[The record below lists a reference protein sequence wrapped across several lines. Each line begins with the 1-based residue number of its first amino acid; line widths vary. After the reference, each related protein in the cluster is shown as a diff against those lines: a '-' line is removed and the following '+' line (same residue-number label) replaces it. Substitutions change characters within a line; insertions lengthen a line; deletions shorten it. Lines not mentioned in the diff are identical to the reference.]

1 MRALEK
7 SRQEKGLWLI
17 DAPVPAP
24 AKDEVQLRITGASIC
39 GTDLHIYNWDPWA
52 QQRIRPPLII
62 GHEACGE
69 VSALGKGVASHKVGD
84 FVAVESHFPCRTCV
98 QCSTGNMHLCQD
110 MRIFGLDRNGAYADY
125 TVVPALCARPVGDEI
140 KHEYASLLE
149 PLGNAVYV
157 TLVEPV
163 EGKSVAV
170 YGCGP
175 AGLFSVAVARFCGAR
190 EIFAVEPNA
199 TRQKLAKKAG
209 ATHVINPLKEKAS
222 DAIRAGTKG
231 LGADIVLEM
240 SGNEMAINDSLAS
253 LRRAGRYCFFGLPKG
268 KVTLDI
274 SNGII
279 FKGARLYGITGRR
292 MFETWETMADLLR
305 KGLDITPLVT
315 HSFRLEEFDRAF
327 KVMETNDCGKVMLR
341 V

>member
-7 SRQEKGLWLI
+7 STPEKGLRLI

-24 AKDEVQLRITGASIC
+24 ARDEVQLRITGASIC
-39 GTDLHIYNWDPWA
+39 GTDLHIYDWDSWA
-52 QQRIRPPLII
+52 QERIQPPLII

-69 VSALGKGVASHKVGD
+69 VSAVGKGVTSRKVGD
-84 FVAVESHFPCRTCV
+84 FVAVESHFPCGTCV
-98 QCSTGNMHLCQD
+98 PCRTGSRHLCQG
-110 MRIFGLDRNGAYADY
+110 MRIFGIDVNGAYADF

-140 KHEYASLLE
+140 RHEYASLLE

-163 EGKSVAV
+163 EDKAVAV

-190 EIFAVEPNA
+190 EVFAVEPNA
-199 TRQKLAKKAG
+199 TRRRLARKAG
-209 ATHVINPLKEKAS
+209 ATHVIDPAKEKAS
-222 DAIRAGTKG
+222 DAIHAATKG
-231 LGADIVLEM
+231 LGADVVLEM
-240 SGNEMAINDSLAS
+240 SGNEMAINDSLAG

-268 KVTLDI
+268 PVTVDI
-274 SNGII
+274 ANGII
-279 FKGARLYGITGRR
+279 FRGARLYGITGRR
-292 MFETWETMADLLR
+292 MFETWETMAGLLR
-305 KGLDITPLVT
+305 RGLDITPLVT
-315 HSFRLEEFDRAF
+315 HSFKLEEFDKAF